1 VQFLINKYIGA
12 NHCGQISM
20 KRRAKRARTSGSI
33 LRERLRKQGLTLRV
47 RSVPNLR
54 DPKVRA
60 DLRPQGK
67 LLAKHLENDAIDAWI
82 EAVYDCSDWR

>member
-1 VQFLINKYIGA
+1 
-12 NHCGQISM
+12 
-20 KRRAKRARTSGSI
+20 
-33 LRERLRKQGLTLRV
+33 V

-60 DLRPQGK
+60 DLRRQGK
-67 LLAKHLENDAIDAWI
+67 LLAKHPENDAIDAWI

>member
-1 VQFLINKYIGA
+1 MNKYIA
-12 NHCGQISM
+12 VSHCGQISM

-33 LRERLRKQGLTLRV
+33 LRERLRKQGLALRV

-60 DLRPQGK
+60 EIRREAAI
-67 LLAKHLENDAIDAWI
+67 LARHPENDAIDAWI
-82 EAVYDCSDWR
+82 EAVYDWSEWK